1 MLIFFNQDYRGGS
14 GAIGKAIE
22 QAINQLLVALWI
34 RTKIARTVNKGGSF
48 VIA

>member
-1 MLIFFNQDYRGGS
+1 MFVFNQDYKGGS

-22 QAINQLLVALWI
+22 RAMKQLLVALFI
-34 RTKIARTVNKGGSF
+34 RTRIARTVNKGGSV